1 MVETKIQ
8 SSTARPSL
16 KHNLRFLQYEPA
28 TYKYGPWNLAY
39 SKTFR
44 PARYSRYRAKP
55 GYETIGKMPPP
66 KTLLSFPNV
75 APVGS
80 AGITSKTPASGHF
93 IKSVLVV
100 EDSQA
105 IAHVV
110 SKNIIA
116 NTGHPTSVVHSYQ
129 EAYKLLHEGQVDFLA
144 SVVDL
149 TLPDAPNGEV
159 ADLTIDAG
167 IPTIVLTGQY
177 SDEARSRILSKD
189 VVDYF
194 MKTPGSLQLV
204 DETILRLEKNLDT
217 KILVAASSAIFR
229 NVVRRLLR
237 THCFQ
242 ILEAKDDGSALRIQE
257 DEPDLVL
264 AVVGNSE
271 GSSEGIDLVNKLR
284 EKRSSDELA
293 IIGISG
299 SESSSISVRF
309 IKFGADDFL
318 KRPFEKEEFY
328 CRIYRSIKTLESI
341 RKIKKEAFTDA
352 LTGLANRLYFF
363 QNAYQVL
370 EKAKVDGLPFTVAMI
385 DIDFFKQIN
394 DTYGHLGGDVALI
407 QTAYLLRDKLGEADI
422 ISRFGGEEFCV
433 LLSGK
438 SSQEAV
444 ELFEGVREA
453 FESKVIHFNT
463 YNLKFTISIGVCTA
477 FELSLE
483 AAVKRADDLL
493 YKAKN
498 LGRNQV
504 ASATGLSVSLA
515 PRHT

>member
-1 MVETKIQ
+1 M
-8 SSTARPSL
+8 
-16 KHNLRFLQYEPA
+16 
-28 TYKYGPWNLAY
+28 
-39 SKTFR
+39 
-44 PARYSRYRAKP
+44 SR
-55 GYETIGKMPPP
+55 P
-66 KTLLSFPNV
+66 KTLLSFPHV
-75 APVGS
+75 RPVGS
-80 AGITSKTPASGHF
+80 VSGTLKTPANGHI
-93 IKSVLVV
+93 IKPVLVV

-116 NTGHPTSVVHSYQ
+116 NTGHPTRVVHSYRETYQ
-129 EAYKLLHEGQVDFLA
+129 LLHEEQVDFLA

-149 TLPDAPNGEV
+149 TLPDAPDGDV
-159 ADLTIDAG
+159 ADLTINAG

-177 SDEARSRILSKD
+177 SDEARARILSKD

-217 KILVAASSAIFR
+217 KILIAASSAIFR

-237 THCFQ
+237 IHCFQ
-242 ILEAKDDGSALRIQE
+242 VLEAKDDGSALRIQE
-257 DEPDLVL
+257 NEPDLVL
-264 AVVGNSE
+264 TIVGNSE
-271 GSSEGIDLVNKLR
+271 GSSEGIDLVNRLR

-341 RKIKKEAFTDA
+341 RKIKKAAYTDA

-363 QNAYQVL
+363 QNAYQVF
-370 EKAKVDGLPFTVAMI
+370 ERAKVDRLPLTVAMI

-394 DTYGHLGGDVALI
+394 DTYGHMGGDVALG

-422 ISRFGGEEFCV
+422 ISRFGGEEFCI

-438 SSQEAV
+438 APAEAI
-444 ELFEGVREA
+444 ELFEGVRKA
-453 FESKVIHFNT
+453 FEAKVIHFNT
-463 YNLKFTISIGVCTA
+463 YNFKFTISVGVCTA
-477 FELSLE
+477 FDLSLE
-483 AAVKRADDLL
+483 AMVKRADDLL

-504 ASATGLSVSLA
+504 ASATGLSTSLA
-515 PRHT
+515 PRPT